1 MEPVKKLLES
11 SAQLNLIAVLA
22 SLAASLAAFAWGT
35 YKAGYAI
42 YHLLQDFDYPLA
54 AVEFIEVM
62 DAFLIAIGLYI
73 FAVAV
78 YKLFIGDLNLPAWLE
93 MHNLYQLKSKLVSII
108 ILVMGIKF
116 LEKFAVSKDAEA
128 TLMYG
133 GAFALA
139 AAALIGFSAL
149 IRDE

>member
-1 MEPVKKLLES
+1 MDLKKLLES
-11 SAQLNLIAVLA
+11 SARLNLIAVLA
-22 SLAASLAAFAWGT
+22 SLVASLAAFAWGA

-73 FAVAV
+73 FAVAI
-78 YKLFIGDLNLPAWLE
+78 YELFIGDLDLPPWLQI
-93 MHNLYQLKSKLVSII
+93 HDLYHLKLKLISII
-108 ILVMGIKF
+108 VLVMGIKF

-128 TLMYG
+128 TLRYG

-139 AAALIGFSAL
+139 AAALIGFAAL
-149 IRDE
+149 IKDE

>member
-1 MEPVKKLLES
+1 MKKLLES
-11 SAQLNLIAVLA
+11 SAHLHLIAVVA
-22 SLAASLAAFAWGT
+22 SLVASLAAFAWGT

-54 AVEFIEVM
+54 AVAFVEVM

-78 YKLFIGDLNLPAWLE
+78 YKLFIGDLDLPPWLE
-93 MHNLYQLKSKLVSII
+93 MHNLYHLKMKLVSII

-116 LEKFAVSKDAEA
+116 LEKFAASQDAEA
-128 TLMYG
+128 TLRYA
-133 GAFALA
+133 GAFAVA
-139 AAALIGFSAL
+139 AAALIGFAAL
-149 IRDE
+149 IKDE